1 MGFKEAKNY
10 ISELHRKQD
19 DPYLWPDYLT
29 GLPDKNA
36 IVQKI
41 REIYDQLGKQSI
53 AIIRIA
59 DIQPY
64 LIKYGPDK
72 HADIIQWAAGI
83 LKTTVDKHKGFVG
96 ACCTHDFVAVCNTKN
111 LGSFINEASRL
122 FEKKALTFY
131 NKEDLKKGKVLSF
144 MREGRKIDIGFMKF
158 IVCSISDKAQV
169 PKDKI
174 LPHIGKLCLEIEKG
188 QYP

>member
-1 MGFKEAKNY
+1 
-10 ISELHRKQD
+10 
-19 DPYLWPDYLT
+19 
-29 GLPDKNA
+29 
-36 IVQKI
+36 
-41 REIYDQLGKQSI
+41 
-53 AIIRIA
+53 
-59 DIQPY
+59 
-64 LIKYGPDK
+64 
-72 HADIIQWAAGI
+72 
-83 LKTTVDKHKGFVG
+83 
-96 ACCTHDFVAVCNTKN
+96 
-111 LGSFINEASRL
+111 
-122 FEKKALTFY
+122 LTFY